1 MEENKTPEI
10 ENTEN
15 QITDEELYT
24 KIQTE
29 KLIKSRKVKK
39 ISIISCLAVVFAIA
53 VVIICLAAIPV
64 DLKPNFLQ
72 GTDYSVRVFIN
83 GDAELG
89 ELSADGEYVDNYN
102 EFQKVFNDAF
112 RQAYFSSMFNGSL
125 FNYEI
130 TERTPY
136 SEFQNMLNAN
146 DDYIQFNFA
155 EDQILKN
162 KDGSIYSSTRYT
174 AYDSFTFNEAYLLL
188 SNEEGNS
195 QADFYVLVEYNS
207 NTTTDDGEESEQR
220 DYRYFI
226 KVTTTGDTYSI
237 FDFYNPNSE
246 NA

>member
-1 MEENKTPEI
+1 MEENKAPEI

-29 KLIKSRKVKK
+29 KLVKSRKVKK
-39 ISIISCLAVVFAIA
+39 ISIIACLAVVFSLA

-72 GTDYSVRVFIN
+72 GTNYSVRVFID

-112 RQAYFSSMFNGSL
+112 RQTYFSSMFNGSL
-125 FNYEI
+125 FNYQI
-130 TERTPY
+130 SERTSY

-146 DDYIQFNFA
+146 DDYVYFNFT

-162 KDGSIYSSTRYT
+162 KDGSVYSSTRYT
-174 AYDSFTFNEAYLLL
+174 AYTSFTFNEAYLLL
-188 SNEEGNS
+188 SNEEGTT
-195 QADFYVLVEYNS
+195 QADFYVLVEYNRNS
-207 NTTTDDGEESEQR
+207 STEDGEESTQE
-220 DYRYFI
+220 DNRYFI

-246 NA
+246 NE